1 MSDAFNIDEYAQD
14 IAEDLIANV
23 DGARLAYTEEQ
34 KVWQVVMGEI
44 DKRQK
49 QRLMN
54 RRGGLHNG

>member
-14 IAEDLIANV
+14 IAEDLIPNV